1 MKMFYDLYAWEDRKI
16 RMTKLKPAATEVD
29 ERASAERIVAI
40 ATEVVAELRPGS
52 ASVAGPGITLDSSF
66 DRDLGLDSLSRVEL
80 IARIETA
87 FDAALPENVL
97 GAAESPRDLLRAV
110 LAASNRGRPAMAKE
124 IEIGPLG
131 TVETLPH
138 NATTL
143 VEVVE
148 WHAQTHPDRPHIRIH
163 SDEGDGEVITF
174 GNLWDRASVI
184 AAGLQARDISPGD
197 AVLIMLPTG
206 VDYFP
211 CFFGVL
217 MAGGIPVPVYPPARM
232 TQIEEHL
239 TRLAGITTNCDAALM
254 ITFEEAT
261 RLGTL
266 LKASA
271 PSVRHVMTPD
281 ELRQASG
288 PGVSA
293 FVPPVVM
300 AGDIAFLQY
309 TSGSTGAPKG
319 VTLTHINLLANI
331 RAMGVALEVTP
342 DDVIV
347 SWLPLYHDMG
357 LIGAWLGGL
366 YHACRIVI
374 MPPLSFLA
382 RPSRWLWAIHRH
394 RGTISAAPNFAYE
407 MCLRR
412 IPEKDLEGLDL
423 SSWRIAANGAEP
435 VSPNTLRRFC
445 EKFETHGFARESL
458 MPMFGLAENSV
469 GLAFSPLDRGP
480 LIDRVKRTS
489 LTGMGQ
495 AEIADDGA
503 SEAEI
508 IEFVACGRP
517 IPGHE
522 IRIVDDA
529 GRELPD
535 RREGR
540 LQFTGPSATSGYYRN
555 QEATAAMFD
564 GDWLD
569 TGDKAY
575 IADGELFV
583 TGRIK
588 DIVIRAGRNIYPSEI
603 EDAVGELEGVLK
615 GNVAVFGVLG
625 TQTGTERLVVLAETR
640 KRDAVAQEALR
651 AEINGL
657 VTDLIGSPAD
667 EVVMAPPNT
676 VAKTSSGKIR
686 RAASREIYEAGLI
699 GKARRAIWQQMAR
712 VALTGVV
719 PAMKRAVRHLSE
731 WAYAA
736 WFWFMLA
743 AVLGPVTWLTVLITP
758 TASLRWT
765 IAHHAARLLMR
776 AAGLVPVLRG
786 AENFPAEGGCVVV
799 SNHMSYLDGIMLVAA
814 LPRPIAFV
822 AKGELEPQFVAGTFL
837 KRLGSVFVQRFDAEK
852 SVADAE
858 RVANVAKSRP
868 VLYFAEGTITRM
880 PGLLPFQMG
889 AFTAAVGADL
899 PVVPMAFRGTR
910 HVLRDGTWFPRRG
923 RVQIAIGEAIL
934 SDTADQNAWK
944 AAIELRNAARDYILR
959 LSGEPDLKIER
970 SPVREGTGDRN

>member
-1 MKMFYDLYAWEDRKI
+1 MA
-16 RMTKLKPAATEVD
+16 KLIPVGSGLD
-29 ERASAERIVAI
+29 ERAGAARLLEITA
-40 ATEVVAELRPGS
+40 EVVAEIRPG
-52 ASVAGPGITLDSSF
+52 AVAGPSITLDSSF

-110 LAASNRGRPAMAKE
+110 LAASSRGHRAEAKE
-124 IEIGPLG
+124 IEIGPLEI
-131 TVETLPH
+131 VETLPH
-138 NATTL
+138 NASTL
-143 VEVVE
+143 LDVLE

-163 SDEGDGEVITF
+163 SDEGGGEAL
-174 GNLWDRASVI
+174 GYGSLRNRALVI
-184 AAGLQARDISPGD
+184 AAGLQAHDIAPGE

-211 CFFGVL
+211 GFFGVL
-217 MAGGIPVPVYPPARM
+217 AAGGIPVPVYPPARL

-239 TRLAGITTNCDAALM
+239 NRLAGIAGNCGAALM
-254 ITFEEAT
+254 ITFDEAK

-266 LKASA
+266 LKARA
-271 PSVRHVMTPD
+271 PSIRHVTTPN
-281 ELRQASG
+281 ELRQTG
-288 PGVSA
+288 EPGVSA
-293 FVPPVVM
+293 FIPPTVA

-319 VTLTHINLLANI
+319 VTLTHANLLANI

-357 LIGAWLGGL
+357 LIGIWLGGL

-382 RPSRWLWAIHRH
+382 RPSRWLWAIHRYK
-394 RGTISAAPNFAYE
+394 GTISAAPNFAYE

-412 IPEKDLEGLDL
+412 ISEKDLEGLDL

-435 VSPNTLRRFC
+435 VSPETLRRFC
-445 EKFETHGFARESL
+445 EKFAAFGFARSTF
-458 MPMFGLAENSV
+458 MPMFGLAENCV
-469 GLAFSPLDRGP
+469 GLTISPLERGP
-480 LIDRVKRTS
+480 FVDRVIRTP
-489 LTGMGQ
+489 LMGRGR
-495 AEIADDGA
+495 AEPADEGVSGQDA
-503 SEAEI
+503 

-522 IRIVDDA
+522 IRVVDQA

-540 LQFTGPSATSGYYRN
+540 LQFTGPSATSGYFRN

-615 GNVAVFGVLG
+615 GNVAVFGVRG
-625 TQTGTERLVVLAETR
+625 AQTGTERLVVLAETR
-640 KRDAVAQEALR
+640 RKDAEAQEALR
-651 AEINGL
+651 ADINGL

-676 VAKTSSGKIR
+676 VTKTSSGKIR

-699 GKARRAIWQQMAR
+699 GKARRAVWQQMAR
-712 VALTGVV
+712 VALAGAV
-719 PAMKRAVRHLSE
+719 PAIKRAVGRIAE
-731 WAYAA
+731 WVYAA
-736 WFWFMLA
+736 WFWFMFAGVLA
-743 AVLGPVTWLTVLITP
+743 PVTWPIILVAP
-758 TASLRWT
+758 SARLRWT
-765 IAHHAARLLMR
+765 IAHKAARLLMR
-776 AAGLVPVLRG
+776 ATGLLPVVRG
-786 AENFPAEGGCVVV
+786 AENLPQDGGGCVVV

-822 AKGELEPQFVAGTFL
+822 AKGELESQFVAGIFL
-837 KRLGSVFVQRFDAEK
+837 KKIGAVFVQRFDAEK
-852 SVADAE
+852 SAADAE
-858 RVANVAKSRP
+858 RIAEVAKSRP

-889 AFTAAVGADL
+889 AFMAAVGTGL

-910 HVLRDGTWFPRRG
+910 HVLRDGTWFPRTG
-923 RVQIAIGEAIL
+923 RVQITIGEGIQP
-934 SDTADQNAWK
+934 DTADQNAWK
-944 AAIELRNAARDYILR
+944 AAISLRDEVREHILR

-970 SPVREGTGDRN
+970 SPIRERNGDRP

>member
-1 MKMFYDLYAWEDRKI
+1 MA
-16 RMTKLKPAATEVD
+16 KLISANTERSERQSAA
-29 ERASAERIVAI
+29 RLLAI
-40 ATEVVAELRPGS
+40 ATEVVAELRPG
-52 ASVAGPGITLDSSF
+52 AAGPGITLDSSF
-66 DRDLGLDSLSRVEL
+66 DRNLGLDSLSRVEL

-87 FDAALPENVL
+87 FDVALPENVL
-97 GAAESPRDLLRAV
+97 SAAESPRDLLRAL
-110 LAASNRGRPAMAKE
+110 LAASSRGNRAEAKE
-124 IEIGPLG
+124 MEFAPLEM
-131 TVETLPH
+131 VETLPH
-138 NATTL
+138 NASTL
-143 VEVVE
+143 LDVLE
-148 WHAQTHPDRPHIRIH
+148 WHAETHPDRPHIRIH
-163 SDEGDGEVITF
+163 ADEGDGETITY
-174 GNLWDRASVI
+174 GNLRDRAFEVG
-184 AAGLQARDISPGD
+184 AGLQAHDILPGE
-197 AVLIMLPTG
+197 AILIMLPTG

-211 CFFGVL
+211 SFFSVL
-217 MAGGIPVPVYPPARM
+217 MAGGIPVPVYPPARL

-239 TRLAGITTNCDAALM
+239 TRLVGIAGNCDAALL
-254 ITFEEAT
+254 ITFDEAK
-261 RLGTL
+261 RLGML
-266 LKASA
+266 LKARA
-271 PSVRHVMTPD
+271 PSLRHVSTPD
-281 ELRQASG
+281 ELRQVG
-288 PGVSA
+288 EPGVSA
-293 FVPPVVM
+293 FTPPTVA

-319 VTLTHINLLANI
+319 VTLTHANLLANI
-331 RAMGVALEVTP
+331 RAMGVALEATP

-357 LIGAWLGGL
+357 LIGSWLGGL

-382 RPSRWLWAIHRH
+382 RPSRWLWAVHRN

-435 VSPNTLRRFC
+435 VSPETLRRFC
-445 EKFETHGFARESL
+445 EKFAAFGFARETM
-458 MPMFGLAENSV
+458 MPMFGLAENCV
-469 GLAFSPLDRGP
+469 GLTLSPLDRGP
-480 LIDRVKRTS
+480 LVDRVKRAP
-489 LTGMGQ
+489 LMDTGR
-495 AEIADDGA
+495 ADPADEGTPD
-503 SEAEI
+503 SDV
-508 IEFVACGRP
+508 IEFVACGKP

-522 IRIVDDA
+522 IRVVDDA
-529 GRELPD
+529 GHELPD

-555 QEATAAMFD
+555 REATAAMFD
-564 GDWLD
+564 GNWLD

-615 GNVAVFGVLG
+615 GNVAVFGVAG
-625 TQTGTERLVVLAETR
+625 TQTGTERLIVLAETR
-640 KRDAVAQEALR
+640 KRDTGAQEALR
-651 AEINGL
+651 ADINGL

-699 GKARRAIWQQMAR
+699 GKPRRAVWQQMAR
-712 VALTGVV
+712 VALAGAV
-719 PAMKRAVRHLSE
+719 PAMKRTVGRMAE
-731 WAYAA
+731 WVFAA
-736 WFWFMLA
+736 WFWFMFVVVLA
-743 AVLGPVTWLTVLITP
+743 PVIWLIILVTP
-758 TASLRWT
+758 SANLRWT
-765 IAHHAARLLMR
+765 IAHKAARFLMR
-776 AAGLVPVLRG
+776 ATGLLPVVRG
-786 AENFPAEGGCVVV
+786 RDNLPQDGGGCVVV

-822 AKGELEPQFVAGTFL
+822 AKGELETQFVAGIFL
-837 KRLGSVFVQRFDAEK
+837 KRIGAVFAQRFDAEK
-852 SVADAE
+852 SAADAE
-858 RVANVAKSRP
+858 RIADVAKVRP

-889 AFTAAVGADL
+889 AFTAAAGAGL

-910 HVLRDGTWFPRRG
+910 HVLRDGTWFPRMG
-923 RVQIAIGEAIL
+923 RVQITIGEVIKP
-934 SDTADQNAWK
+934 DTANQNVWK
-944 AAIELRNAARDYILR
+944 AAISLRDEVREHVLR

-970 SPVREGTGDRN
+970 SPIRERTGDRS